1 MQREGKERRR
11 IINYL
16 WIARLWLTRTIDRSP
31 RRAVNRPFRFTFCE
45 LKFRVPNLVARRMK
59 DKKNM
64 SRLVGSGWWKK
75 AVWQVHPARGHV
87 LQESSFTWRNR
98 CVPIILRVLHAY
110 IPIASL
116 LIIRIL
122 SNVFVDKLKYIYIY
136 TYTDSNIRKRVT
148 LVDYVSHI
156 FIFHVFPSRWSS

>member
-110 IPIASL
+110 ISIASL

-156 FIFHVFPSRWSS
+156 FHVFPSRWSS